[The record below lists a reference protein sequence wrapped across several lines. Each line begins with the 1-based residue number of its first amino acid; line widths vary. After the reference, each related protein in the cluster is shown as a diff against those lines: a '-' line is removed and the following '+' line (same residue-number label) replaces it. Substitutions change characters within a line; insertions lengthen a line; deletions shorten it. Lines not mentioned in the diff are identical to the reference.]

1 MLNSHFCAQVSET
14 PLFSLDDVT
23 VKFGKTVALN
33 QLSGTIPAGMHV
45 GLIGPNGSGKT
56 TLMRALY
63 GAVKPN
69 RGRIKLVGEPLDSL
83 QPHEIAT
90 KIALV
95 PQNQIVPQRVKVID
109 EVLLGRIPFLS
120 AFATYSHSD
129 YDLAVKALDTVG
141 LTGVREKY
149 SDQLSGGERQRTVI
163 ARALTQDT
171 NCVLLDEP
179 TNHLDIFY
187 QHKVLSLLRRLAP
200 NVVTVL
206 HDINLAAKY
215 CDWLLML
222 DHGKV
227 FASGKP
233 HEVLTE
239 SNIEHVYGVQATTI
253 HHEGKLQYCFS
264 VNNDKEKS

>member
-23 VKFGKTVALN
+23 VKFGKTLALN

-129 YDLAVKALDTVG
+129 YDLAAKALDTVG

-179 TNHLDIFY
+179 TNHLDIFSRTI
-187 QHKVLSLLRRLAP
+187 LELFDILDGCFNLIGLLRPVFCESTNHPIR
-200 NVVTVL
+200 
-206 HDINLAAKY
+206 AASSY
-215 CDWLLML
+215 
-222 DHGKV
+222 KV
-227 FASGKP
+227 
-233 HEVLTE
+233 
-239 SNIEHVYGVQATTI
+239 SNP
-253 HHEGKLQYCFS
+253 FS
-264 VNNDKEKS
+264 A